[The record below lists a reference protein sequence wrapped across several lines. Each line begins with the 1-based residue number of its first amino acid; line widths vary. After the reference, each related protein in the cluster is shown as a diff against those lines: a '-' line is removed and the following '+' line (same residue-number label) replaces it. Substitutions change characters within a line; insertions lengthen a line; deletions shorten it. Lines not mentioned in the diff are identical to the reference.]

1 MENKVSIGTRLK
13 AAGKNTV
20 SSYGSVLIAV
30 IALSIVWSFASPY
43 FLTAANFKNIGVY
56 MSASG
61 IIAAGVTVSMLLGG
75 LDLSQMATMAMSGIF
90 VGIAYN
96 HGVHG
101 VGLLLV
107 AIGVGLV
114 GGIINGLIMN
124 YLHIDPIITTLGTQL
139 VFRAIA
145 YIASDGNMIKVQD
158 EFIKWIGRGKIA
170 GIPVTMIIMILVYII
185 IGIVLKYTRFGRNV
199 ISVGGS
205 SEAAYLSGI
214 NVKKTR
220 AIAFMISGAC
230 AGLATMLYIAQG
242 YVAQPNQGAGA
253 DMDCIA
259 AVIIGGL
266 SVAGGKGN
274 IIGTLLGMLFFSIL
288 ANGMGLL
295 SMNSYAQQLVKGLLL
310 LTAVYIDIVRNKKM
324 KNEAQAYFIHTYSI
338 FLILKPKLK

>member
-1 MENKVSIGTRLK
+1 MENKATFGTRLK
-13 AAGKNTV
+13 AAGKNTLN
-20 SSYGSVLIAV
+20 SYGSVLIAV
-30 IALSIVWSFASPY
+30 IALSIVWSFSSPY

-61 IIAAGVTVSMLLGG
+61 IIAAGITVSMLLGG

-90 VGIAYN
+90 VGVAYQS
-96 HGVHG
+96 GVHG
-101 VGLLLV
+101 IALLFV
-107 AIGVGLV
+107 AVAAGIVA
-114 GGIINGLIMN
+114 GIINGLIMN

-139 VFRAIA
+139 IFRAIA
-145 YIASDGNMIKVQD
+145 YIVSNGNMIQVQD
-158 EFIKWIGRGKIA
+158 DFIKWIGRGKLL
-170 GIPVTMIIMILVYII
+170 GIPVTMVIMIIVYII

-230 AGLATMLYIAQG
+230 AGLATLLYIAQG
-242 YVAQPNQGAGA
+242 YVAQPNQGSGA

-274 IIGTLLGMLFFSIL
+274 IVGTLLGMLFFSVL

-295 SMNSYAQQLVKGLLL
+295 SMDSYAQQLVKGLLL
-310 LTAVYIDIVRNKKM
+310 LTAVYIDIARNKKA
-324 KNEAQAYFIHTYSI
+324 KT
-338 FLILKPKLK
+338 

>member
-1 MENKVSIGTRLK
+1 MENKVSVGTRIRSIF
-13 AAGKNTV
+13 N
-20 SSYGSVLIAV
+20 SYGSVLIAI
-30 IALSIVWSFASPY
+30 IALSVAWSIASPY
-43 FLTAANFKNIGVY
+43 FLTAANMKNIGVY

-75 LDLSQMATMAMSGIF
+75 LDLSQMSIMAFSGIV
-90 VGIAYN
+90 VGTAYN
-96 HGVHG
+96 AGVHG
-101 VGLLLV
+101 PVLLLI
-107 AIGVGLV
+107 AIGVGIF

-139 VFRAIA
+139 MFRALA
-145 YIASDGNMIKVQD
+145 YIVSDGNMITISD
-158 EFIKWIGRGKIA
+158 NFIKWVGRGKVI
-170 GIPVTMIIMILVYII
+170 GLPVTMVIMIIVYII

-205 SEAAYLSGI
+205 QEAAFLSGI

-230 AGLATMLYIAQG
+230 AGLATILYISQG
-242 YVAQPNQGAGA
+242 YVAQPNQGSGA

-266 SVAGGKGN
+266 SVSGGKGN
-274 IIGTLLGMLFFSIL
+274 IFGTLLGILFFAIL

-295 SMNSYAQQLVKGLLL
+295 SMNSYAQQLVKGILL
-310 LTAVYIDIVRNKKM
+310 LTAVYIDIARNRKAK
-324 KNEAQAYFIHTYSI
+324 A
-338 FLILKPKLK
+338 

>member
-1 MENKVSIGTRLK
+1 MENKVSVGTRIRSIF
-13 AAGKNTV
+13 N
-20 SSYGSVLIAV
+20 SYGSVLIAI
-30 IALSIVWSFASPY
+30 IALSVAWSIASPY
-43 FLTAANFKNIGVY
+43 FLTAANMKNIGVY

-75 LDLSQMATMAMSGIF
+75 LDLSQMSIMAFSGIV
-90 VGIAYN
+90 VGTAYN
-96 HGVHG
+96 AGVHG
-101 VGLLLV
+101 PVLLLI
-107 AIGVGLV
+107 AIGVGIF

-139 VFRAIA
+139 MFRALA
-145 YIASDGNMIKVQD
+145 YIVSDGNMITISD
-158 EFIKWIGRGKIA
+158 NFIKWVGRGKVI
-170 GIPVTMIIMILVYII
+170 GLPVTMVIMIIVYII

-205 SEAAYLSGI
+205 QEAAFLSGI

-230 AGLATMLYIAQG
+230 AGLATILYISQG
-242 YVAQPNQGAGA
+242 YAAQPNQGSGA

-266 SVAGGKGN
+266 SVSGGKGN
-274 IIGTLLGMLFFSIL
+274 IFGTLLGILFFAIL

-295 SMNSYAQQLVKGLLL
+295 SMNSYAQQLVKGILL
-310 LTAVYIDIVRNKKM
+310 LTAVYIDIARNRKAK
-324 KNEAQAYFIHTYSI
+324 A
-338 FLILKPKLK
+338 

>member
-1 MENKVSIGTRLK
+1 MEKKVTAGYRLK
-13 AAGKNTV
+13 NIGKNIF

-30 IALSIVWSFASPY
+30 IALSIVWAIASPY

-75 LDLSQMATMAMSGIF
+75 LDLSQMSIMAFSGII
-90 VGIAYN
+90 VGMTYN
-96 HGVHG
+96 SGLHGPA
-101 VGLLLV
+101 LLLV
-107 AIGVGLV
+107 AIAVGVC
-114 GGIINGLIMN
+114 GGIVNGLIMN

-139 VFRAIA
+139 MFRALS
-145 YIASDGNMIKVQD
+145 YIISKGNMIMVQD
-158 EFIKWIGRGKIA
+158 SFIKWVGRGRVL
-170 GIPVTMIIMILVYII
+170 GLPVTMIIMIIVYII
-185 IGIVLKYTRFGRNV
+185 IGVVLKYTRFGRNV

-205 SEAAYLSGI
+205 KEAAFLSGI

-230 AGLATMLYIAQG
+230 AGLATILYISQG

-274 IIGTLLGMLFFSIL
+274 IIGTMLGMLFFAVL

-310 LTAVYIDIVRNKKM
+310 LTAVYIDIARNNKGK
-324 KNEAQAYFIHTYSI
+324 I
-338 FLILKPKLK
+338 

>member
-1 MENKVSIGTRLK
+1 MENKATFGTRLK
-13 AAGKNTV
+13 AAGKNTLN
-20 SSYGSVLIAV
+20 SYGSVLIAV
-30 IALSIVWSFASPY
+30 IALSIVWSLSSPY

-61 IIAAGVTVSMLLGG
+61 IIAAGITVSMLLGG

-90 VGIAYN
+90 VGVAYQS
-96 HGVHG
+96 GVHG
-101 VGLLLV
+101 IALLFV
-107 AIGVGLV
+107 AVAAGVV
-114 GGIINGLIMN
+114 AGIINGLIMN

-139 VFRAIA
+139 IFRAIA
-145 YIASDGNMIKVQD
+145 YIVSNGNMIQVQD
-158 EFIKWIGRGKIA
+158 DFIKWIGRGKLL
-170 GIPVTMIIMILVYII
+170 GIPVTMVIMIIVYII
-185 IGIVLKYTRFGRNV
+185 IGVVLKYTRFGRNV

-230 AGLATMLYIAQG
+230 AGLATLLYIAQG
-242 YVAQPNQGAGA
+242 YVAQPNQGSGA

-274 IIGTLLGMLFFSIL
+274 IVGTLLGMLFFSVL

-295 SMNSYAQQLVKGLLL
+295 SMDSYAQQLVKGLLL
-310 LTAVYIDIVRNKKM
+310 LTAVYIDIARNKKT
-324 KNEAQAYFIHTYSI
+324 KT
-338 FLILKPKLK
+338 

>member
-1 MENKVSIGTRLK
+1 MENKVSVGTRIRSIF
-13 AAGKNTV
+13 N
-20 SSYGSVLIAV
+20 SYGSVLIAI
-30 IALSIVWSFASPY
+30 IALSVAWSIASPY
-43 FLTAANFKNIGVY
+43 FLTAANMKNIGVY

-75 LDLSQMATMAMSGIF
+75 LDLSQMSIMAFSGIV
-90 VGIAYN
+90 VGTAYN
-96 HGVHG
+96 AGVHG
-101 VGLLLV
+101 PVLLLI
-107 AIGVGLV
+107 AIGVGIF

-139 VFRAIA
+139 MFRALA
-145 YIASDGNMIKVQD
+145 YIVSDGNMITISD
-158 EFIKWIGRGKIA
+158 NFIKWVGRGKLI
-170 GIPVTMIIMILVYII
+170 GLPVTMVIMIIVYII

-205 SEAAYLSGI
+205 QEAAFLSGI

-230 AGLATMLYIAQG
+230 AGLATILYISQG
-242 YVAQPNQGAGA
+242 YVAQPNQGSGA

-266 SVAGGKGN
+266 SVSGGKGN
-274 IIGTLLGMLFFSIL
+274 IFGTLLGILFFAIL

-295 SMNSYAQQLVKGLLL
+295 SMNSYAQQLVKGILL
-310 LTAVYIDIVRNKKM
+310 LTAVYIDIARNRKAK
-324 KNEAQAYFIHTYSI
+324 A
-338 FLILKPKLK
+338 